1 MDKKGD
7 KISVLSIHIDSE
19 WKEKLID
26 IAQQKNISLE
36 KLIASIIGNYL
47 GESLE
52 HEKLEKLTQ
61 DYEKLNQRLSVL
73 EAKNL
78 ELEKIEAKFHILEK
92 LVENLQYQINPRHID
107 KGNITHSLDD
117 EDIYDEPD
125 EILTDFLD

>member
-1 MDKKGD
+1 METKVD
-7 KISVLSIHIDSE
+7 KISVLSIHIDFK

-26 IAQQKNISLE
+26 IAQKKNISLE
-36 KLIASIIGNYL
+36 KLIANIIGNYL

-61 DYEKLNQRLSVL
+61 DYEKLNQRLTVL
-73 EAKNL
+73 EGKNL
-78 ELEKIEAKFHILEK
+78 ELEKIEARFRLLEK
-92 LVENLQYQINPRHID
+92 LVGNLQYQINPRHIE
-107 KGNITHSLDD
+107 KGNITHSFDD

>member
-1 MDKKGD
+1 MNDNRD
-7 KISVLSIHIDSE
+7 KILDLSIHIDYE

-26 IAQQKNISLE
+26 IAQKENVSLE
-36 KLIASIIGNYL
+36 NLIASIIGDYL
-47 GESLE
+47 GESLD

-61 DYEKLNQRLSVL
+61 DYEKLNQRLTVL

-78 ELEKIEAKFHILEK
+78 ELEKIEARFNLLEK
-92 LVENLQYQINPRHID
+92 LVENLQYQINPRHIE
-107 KGNITHSLDD
+107 KRNITHSLDD